1 MKIVNSLFYFFFVS
15 LILISTLSFTQ
26 ENQFKIAGNNEDYS
40 ILKENKSL
48 VSLEDILPILEK
60 NFDINFFYN
69 DDLIKPNYLKLSSNY
84 LDNKNL
90 ETILSNLLTP
100 FQLTYSKLNNSTYV
114 IFKNEMKEIVQ
125 LQEKGIIKGK
135 VTDTKE
141 ETLPGVNIIIVG
153 TNLGTTTDVNG
164 NYQLTNLN
172 SGTYRLRVSYVGYRT
187 QEVTVTLGEGETI
200 TQNFRMEEDVLQ
212 MSQIVVTG
220 TYQEREMRE
229 LSSSMLSIKGI
240 EIQNQPRNF
249 SVADVLRTVPGIAAE
264 NLGEGGANIFVR
276 GIPQG
281 GRLDYLFLQEN
292 GMPVQTMPLA
302 LTGPDNIYR
311 QDINVDRVE
320 VVLGGNSIIYGSN
333 RPGGIINFID
343 KTGSSIQK
351 TTIRFSG
358 AQYDMYRA
366 EFNMNGPIGNQ
377 ITYSIGGFYRYDR
390 GLYYSGIPT
399 EGYQIKGNLTKFFN
413 DGYVRFYLKYMDDKV
428 QQYVQIPHV
437 TSTKESAIG
446 ERGTLNT
453 DEAVDFAFQT
463 PFGGQFVS
471 SARNGIYANGV
482 VGQIDFYKELGNGW
496 ILENKAKYSSFQ
508 HEFNWII
515 PNIPTTTSNYA
526 ANFIKNPS
534 QRAIYS
540 FAKHPGVPF
549 TGNNV
554 VQINTSN
561 QYFPFDEFAN
571 NLRIT
576 KDLVTGS
583 IQHNLTFGLFAS
595 RTEGID
601 RETNTGNLVEL
612 ASHPRL
618 VDLKIVDSTGA
629 LVTQVT
635 KNGIYKLTTNYVN
648 SNEDVNVIAFF
659 FGDEMK
665 MGSFRLDAGFR
676 YERESFSLSQENTA
690 LYTTGP
696 TEAEKNFRWG
706 NGSYSQRKL
715 SFDDWA
721 FSIGVNYAINENL
734 NVYASGSRGYRM
746 PQVYMFGNLIRD
758 AQGNFVQASPDKNEQ
773 FLLPEAG
780 IKYSSRIIGA
790 TVAFFYVNVKNR
802 LDTRIQD
809 LPNGTLTS
817 VTENIGESRN
827 YGVEFTSVIAPP
839 PIPGLKLNLSLTLQD
854 PKFIDYKIPQGG
866 GKFLVLDDLQ
876 PRRQPKTM
884 YGAVLNYERFNFDF
898 NLSWKY
904 GGDRY
909 SDDANLLVLE
919 GFHIFDLSFGYTLN
933 MRNNQNVRLGV
944 SANNIFNDRSV
955 EAGDPRVPAGVD
967 INARPYFGGRP
978 ILHRRIMGSITYN
991 F

>member
-1 MKIVNSLFYFFFVS
+1 MKVVNTFLYFCFFSFV
-15 LILISTLSFTQ
+15 LITLSFAQ
-26 ENQFKIAGNNEDYS
+26 GNENKIVSNNENYS
-40 ILKENKSL
+40 TENKTENF
-48 VSLEDILPILEK
+48 VSLEDALPLLEK
-60 NFDINFFYN
+60 KFNINFFYN
-69 DDLIKPNYLKLSSNY
+69 DDLIKPHNLKLN
-84 LDNKNL
+84 DNLLENQNI
-90 ETILSNLLTP
+90 ETILSGLLTP
-100 FQLTYSKLNNSTYV
+100 LQLNFSKLNNTTFV
-114 IFKNEMKEIVQ
+114 IFQDNTKEIIQ
-125 LQEKGIIKGK
+125 PQEKGAIKGR
-135 VTDTKE
+135 VTDTKGE
-141 ETLPGVNIIIVG
+141 SLPGVNIIIIG
-153 TNLGTTTDVNG
+153 TNLGTTTDMSG
-164 NYQLTNLN
+164 NYEMTNL
-172 SGTYRLRVSYVGYRT
+172 SGGSYRLRISYVGYRT
-187 QEVTVTLGEGETI
+187 QEVTVTVREGETI
-200 TQNFRMEEDVLQ
+200 TKDFLMEEDVLQ

-229 LSSSMLSIKGI
+229 LSSSMLTIKGI
-240 EIQNQPRNF
+240 ELQNQPRNF

-311 QDINVDRVE
+311 QDINADRVE

-343 KTGSSIQK
+343 KQGGPVQK

-366 EFNMNGPIGNQ
+366 DFNMNGPIGNQ
-377 ITYSIGGFYRYDR
+377 IIYSIGGFYRYDR

-413 DGYVRFYLKYMDDKV
+413 DGYVRFYFKYMNDKV
-428 QQYVQIPHV
+428 QQYVQLPHV

-471 SARNGIYANGV
+471 SARNGIYANGA
-482 VGQIDFYKELGNGW
+482 VGQIDLYKELGNGW
-496 ILENKAKYSSFQ
+496 ILENKAKYSSFH

-515 PNIPTTTSNYA
+515 PGVPSPIQNYA
-526 ANFIKNPS
+526 STFIKAPS
-534 QRAIYS
+534 QRAVYS
-540 FAKHPGVPF
+540 FAKHPGIPF
-549 TGNNV
+549 TGANV
-554 VQINTSN
+554 VQINASN
-561 QYFPFDEFAN
+561 QYFPFDEFSD

-576 KDLVTGS
+576 KDFLTGAME
-583 IQHNLTFGLFAS
+583 HNFTFGLFAS
-595 RTEGID
+595 RTQGID
-601 RETNTGNLVEL
+601 RETNTGQLAEL

-635 KNGIYKLTTNYVN
+635 KNGIYKLTTNYLN
-648 SNEDVNVIAFF
+648 NNEDVNVIAFF
-659 FGDEMK
+659 IGDEMK
-665 MGSFRLDAGFR
+665 VGPFRLDAGFR

-690 LYTTGP
+690 LYTTGT

-721 FSIGVNYAINENL
+721 VSIGINYAVNQNL
-734 NVYASGSRGYRM
+734 NIYATGSRGYRM

-773 FLLPEAG
+773 FLLPEIG
-780 IKYSSRIIGA
+780 IKYSSRIVGA
-790 TVAFFYVNVKNR
+790 TIAFFYVNVKNR

-827 YGVEFTSVIAPP
+827 YGIELTSIIAPP
-839 PIPGLKLNLSLTLQD
+839 PIPGLRLNLSLTLQD
-854 PKFIDYKIPQGG
+854 PKFIDYKIPQGKG
-866 GKFLVLDDLQ
+866 NFLVLDDLQ

-884 YGAVLNYERFNFDF
+884 FGAVLNYERFNFDC

-909 SDDANLLVLE
+909 SDDANRLLLE
-919 GFHIFDLSFGYTLN
+919 GFHIFDLSLGYTLN
-933 MRNNQNVRLGV
+933 MRNNQSVRLGV
-944 SANNIFNDRSV
+944 NANNIFNDRSV

-967 INARPYFGGRP
+967 INARPFFGGRP
-978 ILHRRIMGSITYN
+978 ILYRRIMGTITYN

>member
-1 MKIVNSLFYFFFVS
+1 MKVINTFFYFFFLFFV
-15 LILISTLSFTQ
+15 LITLSFAQ
-26 ENQFKIAGNNEDYS
+26 E
-40 ILKENKSL
+40 KENKIVSNNDNYSAKNKTENF
-48 VSLEDILPILEK
+48 VSLEDALPLLEK
-60 NFDINFFYN
+60 KFNINFFYN
-69 DDLIKPNYLKLSSNY
+69 DDLIKSLYLR
-84 LDNKNL
+84 LDDNL
-90 ETILSNLLTP
+90 LKDQNIETILSSLLTP
-100 FQLTYSKLNNSTYV
+100 LQLRFSKLNNSTFV
-114 IFKNEMKEIVQ
+114 IFQDNTNKIVQ
-125 LQEKGIIKGK
+125 PQEKSTIKGRILDSK
-135 VTDTKE
+135 GE
-141 ETLPGVNIIIVG
+141 PLPGVNIVAVG
-153 TNLGTTTDVNG
+153 TNLGTTSDLNG
-164 NYQLTNLN
+164 DYQLSNLTA
-172 SGTYRLRVSYVGYRT
+172 GKYLIRVSYVGYRT
-187 QEVTVTLGEGETI
+187 QELTITIIEGEI
-200 TQNFRMEEDVLQ
+200 KIQDFKLEEDVLQ

-229 LSSSMLSIKGI
+229 LSSSMMSIKGV
-240 EIQNQPRNF
+240 ELQNQPRNF

-281 GRLDYLFLQEN
+281 GRIDYLFLQEN
-292 GMPVQTMPLA
+292 GSPVQTMPLA

-343 KTGSSIQK
+343 KTGGPVQK
-351 TTIRFSG
+351 TTVRFSG
-358 AQYDMYRA
+358 AQYDMYRVDL
-366 EFNMNGPIGNQ
+366 NMNGPIGNQ
-377 ITYSIGGFYRYDR
+377 INYSIGGFYRYDR

-399 EGYQIKGNLTKFFN
+399 EGYQIKGNLTKFFK
-413 DGYVRFYLKYMDDKV
+413 DGYVRFYFKFMNDRV

-453 DEAVDFAFQT
+453 DEVVDFAFQT

-471 SARNGIYANGV
+471 SARNGIYANGE
-482 VGQIDFYKELGNGW
+482 VGQIDLYKELGNGW

-515 PNIPTTTSNYA
+515 PNIPTPIKNYA
-526 ANFIKNPS
+526 STFIKNPS
-534 QRAIYS
+534 HSAVYS
-540 FAKHPGVPF
+540 FAKHTGVPF
-549 TGNNV
+549 TGDNI

-561 QYFPFDEFAN
+561 QYFPFDEFSN

-576 KDLVTGS
+576 SDFLTGNME
-583 IQHNLTFGLFAS
+583 HNFTVGLFAS
-595 RTEGID
+595 RTQGTD

-612 ASHPRL
+612 ASYPRL
-618 VDLKIVDSTGA
+618 IDLKIVDSTGA

-648 SNEDVNVIAFF
+648 SIEDVNVIAFF
-659 FGDEMK
+659 IGDEMK
-665 MGSFRLDAGFR
+665 LGPFRLDAGFR
-676 YERESFSLSQENTA
+676 YEREALSISQENTA
-690 LYTTGP
+690 LYTTGT

-721 FSIGVNYAINENL
+721 VSIGINYAINQNI
-734 NVYASGSRGYRM
+734 NIYATGSRGYRM

-773 FLLPEAG
+773 FLLPEIG

-827 YGVEFTSVIAPP
+827 YGVELTSIIAPP
-839 PIPGLKLNLSLTLQD
+839 PIPGLRLNLSLTLQD
-854 PKFIDYKIPQGG
+854 PKFIDYKIPQGKG
-866 GKFLVLDDLQ
+866 NFLVLDDLQ

-884 YGAVLNYERFNFDF
+884 LGAVLNYDRFNFDF

-933 MRNNQNVRLGV
+933 MRNNQSVRLGV
-944 SANNIFNDRSV
+944 NANNIFNDRSV

-967 INARPYFGGRP
+967 INARPFFGGRP